1 MKPISV
7 KFQCFGPYMDKQFV
21 DFTRLEQN
29 GLFLIC
35 GETGAGKTTV
45 LDAICVALY
54 GKSSGGSRG
63 ELSEMRCK
71 LAGKDDVTEVEF
83 VFENGGR
90 QYRFTRG
97 LRVARKNETEAHQC
111 AELLD
116 GQWVPMLENPKKT
129 SVNAKAAEII
139 GLSYDQFRQVIILP
153 QGQFEKLLTSD
164 SQEKENIL
172 ASLFHT
178 ERLER
183 AVEELFQR
191 VKARDDA
198 LKQTHSEIAAELGK
212 YECDSLEALAQK
224 ELRDA
229 QTLEELR
236 VQLEAARKTEKKAKE
251 AHEKALLENQEFEE
265 LARREKKLEELAA
278 RKDGFTKDEADLR
291 LADSAE
297 RLRGVHTAYDAAR
310 AAAESARTAHGEAL
324 DRQVIADAALT
335 QAQEARGAHEAERE
349 TCETAQRSV
358 ILLEKAR
365 PVYQDMAKKQE
376 TLDLCRTRQQ
386 TAAKAKTKA
395 ETKLEAAEEAWQAA
409 LQAQTE
415 AREAYQSAQRTYLQ
429 GIGGVLAQ
437 RLRPGVACPVCG
449 STEHPA
455 PAKVAQGHITDSEL
469 DELSKAESDA
479 NDEEVKA
486 RTGRTQA
493 QQEKDRALD
502 ALSQAEKALAEAQA
516 DYTRSKDGMI
526 PEIETEE
533 ELDSRLAT
541 LNETIANFKIR
552 EASTQEA
559 LSKAL
564 SDQNHARA
572 ETSRLA
578 GELEQAQ
585 AELARTQ
592 AAWDEALA
600 GSPLENESQFLA
612 ACMEPEK
619 KQQKTQACI
628 RFQTELKRAR
638 ADVEEAR
645 RALKDK
651 TPPDAEALNKA
662 LEDAGQAAD
671 ALNART
677 VLLAEN
683 QKELERDRAS
693 LTQRKEAYDAQRAV
707 VDGDLDFAGKLR
719 GRSGVSLQRYVLG
732 VKLSAITMAAN
743 RLLETVYGGR
753 YRLYRTDDVAGRA
766 QKSGLELEVYDA
778 AQSQRRSVTSL
789 SGGEKFLVALSLAIG
804 LSTVVQASG
813 AGVHMEAMFIDEG
826 FGSLDNNAVD
836 DAMGILQGIQRNAGM
851 VVGIISHVSRLEETI
866 LTKLEVK
873 KSGLGSTIHIHC

>member
-83 VFENGGR
+83 VFANGGR
-90 QYRFTRG
+90 QYKFTRS

-129 SVNAKAAEII
+129 AVNAKAAEII

-164 SQEKENIL
+164 SQDKENIL
-172 ASLFHT
+172 SSLFHT
-178 ERLER
+178 QRLER
-183 AVEELFQR
+183 AVEELYLR

-198 LKQTHSEIAAELGK
+198 LRQTHSEIAAELSK

-224 ELRDA
+224 ELQNA
-229 QTLEELR
+229 QALEELR
-236 VQLEAARKTEKKAKE
+236 VRLEAARETEKKAKE
-251 AHEKALLENQEFEE
+251 AHEKALLEAQEFEE
-265 LARREKKLEELAA
+265 LDRREKRLEKLAA
-278 RKDGFTKDEADLR
+278 QKDDFAKDEADLR

-297 RLRGVHTAYDAAR
+297 QLRDVHAAYDAAR
-310 AAAESARTAHGEAL
+310 AAAKSARTAHAEAL
-324 DRQVIADAALT
+324 DRQTTADDALKK
-335 QAQEARGAHEAERE
+335 AQEARGAHEAERE
-349 TCETAQRSV
+349 TCEMAQRSV
-358 ILLEKAR
+358 ALLEKAR
-365 PVYQDMAKKQE
+365 PVYQDMAQKQE
-376 TLDLCRTRQQ
+376 TLELCRTQQQ

-395 ETKLEAAEEAWQAA
+395 EKKLEKADETWQTA

-429 GIGGVLAQ
+429 GIGGVLARQ
-437 RLRPGVACPVCG
+437 LRPGTPCPVCG

-455 PAKVAQGHITDSEL
+455 PAEVAQGHITDSEL
-469 DELSKAESDA
+469 DALAAAESDA
-479 NDEEVKA
+479 NTEEGKA
-486 RTGRTQA
+486 RTARTQA
-493 QQEKDRALD
+493 QQEKDLALEVFN
-502 ALSQAEKALAEAQA
+502 QTEKALAEAQT
-516 DYTRSKDGMI
+516 DYDRSKDGMV
-526 PEIETEE
+526 PEVETEE
-533 ELDSRLAT
+533 ALDRQLTT
-541 LNETIANFKIR
+541 LNKTIANFKQR
-552 EASTQEA
+552 ETSTQEA

-564 SDQNHARA
+564 SDQNHAQA
-572 ETSRLA
+572 ETARLA
-578 GELEQAQ
+578 GELERAQ
-585 AELARTQ
+585 TELARTQ
-592 AAWDEALA
+592 GAWEEALE

-612 ACMEPEK
+612 ACMEPEE

-628 RFQTELKRAR
+628 QFRTELKRAQG
-638 ADVEEAR
+638 DVEEAR
-645 RALKDK
+645 GVLKEK
-651 TPPDAEALNKA
+651 TPPDVEALNKA
-662 LEDAGQAAD
+662 LEDAGQAVD
-671 ALNART
+671 TLNAQT
-677 VLLAEN
+677 VLLAEK
-683 QKELERDRAS
+683 QKEMERDRAS
-693 LTQRKEAYDAQRAV
+693 LTRRKEDYDAQRAV

-778 AQSQRRSVTSL
+778 TQSQRRSVTSL

-804 LSTVVQASG
+804 LSTVVQAGG
-813 AGVHMEAMFIDEG
+813 AGVHMEAMFVDEG

-836 DAMGILQGIQRNAGM
+836 DAMGILQGIQRSAGM

-866 LTKLEVK
+866 PTKLEVK
-873 KSGLGSTIHIHC
+873 KGSRGSTLRVHY